1 MNVVESNGL
10 GRRYGA
16 TWALRDCTLAIPE
29 GHLVAVVGPNGA
41 GKSTMLNI
49 LVGLTAPTTGD
60 VTVLGGVAV
69 GSSAAL
75 DDIAFVAQDMPLY
88 RQLSVADMVHL
99 TRNLNRGFDDAYA
112 RRRLD
117 ELGISPKSKAG
128 KLSGGQQSQLA
139 LTLALARRPR
149 LLVLDEP
156 TSRLDPLARHDFMAT
171 VMAAMADDGVS
182 VLLSSHALA
191 ELERVADYL
200 VLVTGGVVRLAGTV
214 DQLAAQHRLMTG
226 RVGQPTP
233 AGWEV
238 IESTQAGSQRHL
250 VVRLDGSAQ
259 PPPDS
264 WQGRPVGVEELV
276 LAYLRESATPAALS
290 PVEVGR

>member
-1 MNVVESNGL
+1 MNVVESDGL

-49 LVGLTAPTTGD
+49 IVGLTAPTTGD
-60 VTVLGGVAV
+60 VTVLGGAAV

-117 ELGISPKSKAG
+117 ELGISTKSKAG

-171 VMAAMADDGVS
+171 VMSAMADEGVS

-214 DQLAAQHRLMTG
+214 DELAAQHRLMTG
-226 RVGQPTP
+226 RVGQPAP
-233 AGWEV
+233 AGWQV
-238 IESTQAGSQRHL
+238 IQSSEAGSQRHL
-250 VVRLDGSAQ
+250 LVRLGGSADG
-259 PPPDS
+259 PPDS
-264 WQGRPVGVEELV
+264 WESRAVGVEELV
-276 LAYLRESATPAALS
+276 LGYLRESATPAAFA

>member
-1 MNVVESNGL
+1 MNIVESDGL
-10 GRRYGA
+10 GRRYGS

-49 LVGLTAPTTGD
+49 LVGLTAPTTGE
-60 VTVLGGVAV
+60 VTVLGGAAV
-69 GSSAAL
+69 GSPAAL

-88 RQLSVADMVHL
+88 RQLSVGDMVHL

-117 ELGISPKSKAG
+117 ELGIGAKSKAG

-200 VLVTGGVVRLAGTV
+200 VLVTRGVVRLAGTV
-214 DQLAAQHRLMTG
+214 DDLAAQHRLMTG
-226 RVGQPTP
+226 RTGQPTP
-233 AGWEV
+233 AGWQV
-238 IESTQAGSQRHL
+238 IQATEAGSQRHL
-250 VVRLDGSAQ
+250 VVRLDGAVDRT
-259 PPPDS
+259 PDS
-264 WQGRPVGVEELV
+264 WESRAVGVEEMV
-276 LAYLRESATPAALS
+276 LAYLRESATPAALA

>member
-1 MNVVESNGL
+1 MNIVESDGL

-49 LVGLTAPTTGD
+49 IVGLTAPTTGD
-60 VTVLGGVAV
+60 VTVLGGAAV

-117 ELGISPKSKAG
+117 ELGISAKSKAG

-171 VMAAMADDGVS
+171 VMAAMADEGVS

-214 DQLAAQHRLMTG
+214 DGLAAQHRLMTG

-233 AGWEV
+233 AGWEL
-238 IESTQAGSQRHL
+238 IQSTEAGSQRHL
-250 VVRLDGSAQ
+250 LVRLGDSVEGSPDGWES
-259 PPPDS
+259 
-264 WQGRPVGVEELV
+264 RPVGVEELV
-276 LAYLRESATPAALS
+276 LGYLRESATPAALA
-290 PVEVGR
+290 PVEVGQ